1 MCPLE
6 NQSSAK
12 DLQQSLVQKSNEYKL
27 AYIGFIEQYIKN
39 RREKQI
45 QRTEHTRE
53 IRERKENIFYI
64 NPSFSSLYFHII
76 QNL

>member
-27 AYIGFIEQYIKN
+27 AFILKSHAKIFN
-39 RREKQI
+39 REESIQEKS
-45 QRTEHTRE
+45 E
-53 IRERKENIFYI
+53 KEKKISFTSI
-64 NPSFSSLYFHII
+64 HHFSSLYFHII